1 MRSALQGRRKH
12 SGDQPEIPAIQT
24 STKKVETS
32 GEDDVDHQLPLV
44 IHHSETLLNPLKAT
58 MHGDAHAEQGSRT
71 ACFEPRLKPQKVKQ
85 PQTQSTVRPIAQV
98 SLSCRNL
105 KAV

>member
-1 MRSALQGRRKH
+1 
-12 SGDQPEIPAIQT
+12 
-24 STKKVETS
+24 
-32 GEDDVDHQLPLV
+32 
-44 IHHSETLLNPLKAT
+44 
-58 MHGDAHAEQGSRT
+58 MHGDAHAEQWSRT

-85 PQTQSTVRPIAQV
+85 PQTQSTVRPIVQV